1 MDKVEDMICPHTKI
15 RAPILYPHTVHSKS
29 SCPKKRPYP
38 SLKDMAGDMEL
49 LSLRKAYCVNID
61 I

>member
-1 MDKVEDMICPHTKI
+1 MPHTKI
-15 RAPILYPHTVHSKS
+15 RAPILNPHTVHSKS

-49 LSLRKAYCVNID
+49 LLNMISEG
-61 I
+61 